1 MRILEGSVFLR
12 AMVLFPAT
20 AALLW
25 TSGAAAETITFSGS
39 VAYTDR
45 LNPAHTLYVAVLDTS
60 GTGGA
65 TVLVRHAYQ
74 VTTTPIAIR
83 YSLDFD
89 DTGVSPQV
97 AVVGLADVDGGG
109 PDTVSSA
116 DVFGWYSGGTSP
128 TFVSSTVSRDDLD
141 FVLPYTT
148 VQGTLKFA
156 TGQTEARVRFSP
168 DAQCLVKWF
177 RPTAVFTSEGTYA
190 LAGVYAGTYCV
201 RAEGINAKG
210 HTFICY
216 GDPTC
221 ADPTPV
227 TIGPSFTKS
236 GIDFDFTQAVPVIH
250 TTWGLLKSRY
260 P

>member
-1 MRILEGSVFLR
+1 MRIRVGGVLR
-12 AMVLFPAT
+12 RMTILILASGM
-20 AALLW
+20 LW
-25 TSGAAAETITFSGS
+25 ASGAAAETITFSGS

-60 GTGGA
+60 GAGDA
-65 TVLVRHAYQ
+65 TVLARHSYQ
-74 VTTTPIAIR
+74 VTTTPIALR

-89 DTGVSPQV
+89 NTGVSPQV

-116 DVFGWYSGGTSP
+116 DVFGWYHGGPGP
-128 TFVSSTVSRDDLD
+128 TFVSSTVSREDLD
-141 FVLPYTT
+141 FALPYAS

-156 TGQTEARVRFSP
+156 AGQTEARVRFSP
-168 DAQCLVKWF
+168 DVQCLLKGF
-177 RPTAVFTSEGTYA
+177 RPTAVFTSEGAYKV
-190 LAGVYAGTYCV
+190 AGVYEGTYCV
-201 RAEGINAKG
+201 RAEGTGTKG

-221 ADPTPV
+221 ADPTLV
-227 TIGPSFTKS
+227 TVGPESIRS
-236 GIDFDFTQAVPVIH
+236 GIDFDFTSAVPVLH
-250 TTWGLLKSRY
+250 TTWGMLKSRY